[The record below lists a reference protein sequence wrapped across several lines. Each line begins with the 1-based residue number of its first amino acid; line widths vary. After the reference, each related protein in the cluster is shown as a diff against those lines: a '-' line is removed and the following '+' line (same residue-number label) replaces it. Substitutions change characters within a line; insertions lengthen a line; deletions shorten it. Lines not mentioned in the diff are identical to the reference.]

1 MQERENNQKGVEAR
15 SRNQL
20 AYATLLTDDSYLIGV

>member
-1 MQERENNQKGVEAR
+1 MQKSSTKSVAAAPKLLRE
-15 SRNQL
+15 